1 MRREDPKT
9 LVNSFLLGLVIALI
23 AAVVLRPL
31 YEKEQAE
38 RKKIAEEWVQEQIR
52 ADRAYQLEVE
62 AEKARWDAIEEEE
75 RLATITENA
84 TEAAE
89 VIFDDTRIPDD
100 IEEAARKW
108 GEVYDIEPEFL
119 EAVAWA
125 ESRFDPEAVNGGC
138 VGLMQVSPYWHHDR
152 MERLG
157 VDEDGLY
164 TVDGS
169 MAVAADYFR
178 ELMDTGNDTY
188 WVLMTYN
195 GDSRAPSY
203 LKLEEGPSEYA
214 LIIYDLTFELIETH
228 KEGGSAS
235 WLEY

>member
-23 AAVVLRPL
+23 AAAVLRPL

-62 AEKARWDAIEEEE
+62 AEKARWEAIEEEE
-75 RLATITENA
+75 RLSAITENA

-119 EAVAWA
+119 EAIAWQ
-125 ESRFDPEAVNGGC
+125 ESRFSPSAENGGC
-138 VGLMQVSPYWHHDR
+138 VGLMQIAPRWHQDR

-157 VDEDGLY
+157 FTNDDLY
-164 TVDGS
+164 TITAS
-169 MAVAADYFR
+169 MGIAADYLA
-178 ELMDTGNDTY
+178 ELRATGNDDY

-195 GDSRAPSY
+195 GDSRADDY
-203 LKLEEGPSEYA
+203 LRLEDGPSEYA

>member
-1 MRREDPKT
+1 
-9 LVNSFLLGLVIALI
+9 
-23 AAVVLRPL
+23 
-31 YEKEQAE
+31 
-38 RKKIAEEWVQEQIR
+38 
-52 ADRAYQLEVE
+52 
-62 AEKARWDAIEEEE
+62 
-75 RLATITENA
+75 
-84 TEAAE
+84 
-89 VIFDDTRIPDD
+89 
-100 IEEAARKW
+100 
-108 GEVYDIEPEFL
+108 
-119 EAVAWA
+119 
-125 ESRFDPEAVNGGC
+125 
-138 VGLMQVSPYWHHDR
+138 MQVSPYWHHDR

>member
-31 YEKEQAE
+31 YDKEQAE
-38 RKKIAEEWVQEQIR
+38 RKRIAEEWVQEQIR

-62 AEKARWDAIEEEE
+62 AEKARWEAIEEEE
-75 RLATITENA
+75 RLSTITENA

-108 GEVYDIEPEFL
+108 GEVYDIAPEFL

-157 VDEDGLY
+157 VDEEELY

-195 GDSRAPSY
+195 GDSRAQSY
-203 LKLEEGPSEYA
+203 LKLEDGPSEYA
-214 LIIYDLTFELIETH
+214 LIIYDLTCELIETH

>member
-23 AAVVLRPL
+23 AAAVLRPL

-52 ADRAYQLEVE
+52 ADRAYKLEVE
-62 AEKARWDAIEEEE
+62 AEKARWEAIEEEE
-75 RLATITENA
+75 RLSAITENA

-157 VDEDGLY
+157 VDADGLY